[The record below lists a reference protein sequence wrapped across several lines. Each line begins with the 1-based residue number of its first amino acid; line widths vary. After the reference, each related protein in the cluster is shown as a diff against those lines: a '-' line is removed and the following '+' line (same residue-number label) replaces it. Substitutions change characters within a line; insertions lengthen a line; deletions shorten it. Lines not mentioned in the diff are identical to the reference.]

1 MHFDP
6 LLKTAHDTGAE
17 VMIQLRELCCDP
29 FKGKITAL
37 NPDDFTLFHSGTDG
51 GVLWSFLKKDVAF
64 CGLLVERPDDPFKNS
79 CLEAFQPTAN
89 LTTHPGADNTSRE
102 ASD

>member
-17 VMIQLRELCCDP
+17 IMIQLRKNCCDP
-29 FKGKITAL
+29 YKGKITSL
-37 NPDDFTLFHSGTDG
+37 NAHDFTLFHSGTDG

-64 CGLLVERPDDPFKNS
+64 CGLLVERPEDPFKHPLVESGQSATN
-79 CLEAFQPTAN
+79 A
-89 LTTHPGADNTSRE
+89 TTHPVVDNTRRE
-102 ASD
+102 AAD

>member
-6 LLKTAHDTGAE
+6 LLKTAHDSGAE

-29 FKGKITAL
+29 YKGKITTL
-37 NPDDFTLFHSGTDG
+37 NADDFTLFHSGTDG

-64 CGLLVERPDDPFKNS
+64 CGLLVERPDDPFKTLCAES
-79 CLEAFQPTAN
+79 SQAAAHLS
-89 LTTHPGADNTSRE
+89 THPGAENTSRE